1 MWLIRVFLDEDW
13 AGDDGVGAGGHP
25 SLVLNNSTWLEDQL
39 EPKPL
44 SSRFFPPKRTSSPEK
59 AGQAR
64 RGGGD
69 RSPEGG
75 QKDRFKGAKQLF
87 LSLERRKDR
96 RASSPPT
103 QRSPTRPPPREEKGR
118 RDSSEVRKTAAN
130 LEVKQLEGQAR
141 WSRYEKDILRG
152 PPEQDSRWPKSDRD
166 TGYVSRY
173 SRDKSRSR
181 DFDESPPAGGGGGR
195 GGMFTK
201 SGKKSNNESKEKYT
215 SRRLSRFL
223 SRETLE
229 SDGYDKIEEFDEPDP
244 QRNKVKR
251 NPSRTSLKLDMRK
264 LEAEKAPEVPPGPRR
279 GMLRREVTELD
290 FKGYMQTYKNNGGH
304 HVGPHPHGGD
314 GFSKKYIPRQGP
326 IWPHKER
333 ALSPTRALS
342 PVRRGGGG
350 FVEDERFPSTKI
362 IPAEFRRERSSLGQ
376 GGDQRYPSLDL
387 RNDKRKSLFES
398 DLRKQYEPG
407 QDYRRRSYHEL
418 SDIDKLE
425 PSRNFQHS
433 GRKMPVGEPI
443 GLPSR
448 NGRNLPHNYRQLP
461 EQQRFPGL
469 DRENSRMNLGP
480 LPFKPGHVSRG
491 PPLPF
496 DHPANRPAMFR
507 HSYAEPNPP
516 QSFARVS
523 PGPHGAGRFGL
534 ASLKPY

>member
-1 MWLIRVFLDEDW
+1 MNSSCLDEDW
-13 AGDDGVGAGGHP
+13 PAEIEAVGHP
-25 SLVLNNSTWLEDQL
+25 SLVLANSTWLEDQL

-44 SSRFFPPKRTSSPEK
+44 SSRFFPPKRSGSPEK
-59 AGQAR
+59 GR
-64 RGGGD
+64 VRGDG
-69 RSPEGG
+69 SPDGP
-75 QKDRFKGAKQLF
+75 KDRFKGAKQLF
-87 LSLERRKDR
+87 LSLERRKEKR
-96 RASSPPT
+96 GSSPQQLQ
-103 QRSPTRPPPREEKGR
+103 QRACSPGRPAREEERKGR
-118 RDSSEVRKTAAN
+118 RETSEVRNNAAN
-130 LEVKQLEGQAR
+130 LEVRQLEGQAR

-152 PPEQDSRWPKSDRD
+152 PELDSRWPKSDRD

-181 DFDESPPAGGGGGR
+181 DFDESPPAGGR
-195 GGMFTK
+195 PAMFTK
-201 SGKKSNNESKEKYT
+201 SGKKSSNESKEKYT

-251 NPSRTSLKLDMRK
+251 NPSRTSLKLDFRK
-264 LEAEKAPEVPPGPRR
+264 EAEKAPEVPPGPRR

-290 FKGYMQTYKNNGGH
+290 FKGYMQSYKNG
-304 HVGPHPHGGD
+304 GGD

-326 IWPHKER
+326 IWGGKER
-333 ALSPTRALS
+333 AMSPNRALS
-342 PVRRGGGG
+342 PVRRGGG
-350 FVEDERFPSTKI
+350 FIDDERFPATKV

-433 GRKMPVGEPI
+433 GRKVPTAVGEPL

-448 NGRNLPHNYRQLP
+448 TGRNLPPNYRQLP
-461 EQQRFPGL
+461 DQQRYPGL
-469 DRENSRMNLGP
+469 DRENSRINLGP
-480 LPFKPGHVSRG
+480 LPFKPGFVNRGGG

-496 DHPANRPAMFR
+496 DHPANRPAMYR

-523 PGPHGAGRFGL
+523 PSPHGAGRFGL